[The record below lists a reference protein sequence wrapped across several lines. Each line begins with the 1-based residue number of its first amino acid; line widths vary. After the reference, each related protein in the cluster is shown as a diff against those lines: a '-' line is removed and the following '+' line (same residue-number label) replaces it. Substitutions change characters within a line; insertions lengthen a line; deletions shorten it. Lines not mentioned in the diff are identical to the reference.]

1 MKKYEKLFNSAEG
14 ILMILGY
21 QDADRIFRELQILIE
36 ERKKSR
42 KEYEESKIRYIMN
55 KVKDQFNNEL
65 RLEEQGY
72 FKKGELD

>member
-1 MKKYEKLFNSAEG
+1 
-14 ILMILGY
+14 
-21 QDADRIFRELQILIE
+21 LIE